1 MSAKK
6 GPYLEKCLVVLV
18 PVKSNVSPIIIS
30 SIHMR
35 CGKFDGTTFLKINQ
49 VEVSKFLKSFLI
61 MGLIW

>member
-18 PVKSNVSPIIIS
+18 PVKSNVSPIIS
-30 SIHMR
+30 SNHMR
-35 CGKFDGTTFLKINQ
+35 CGKFDGTTVLKINQ

-61 MGLIW
+61 MGPIW